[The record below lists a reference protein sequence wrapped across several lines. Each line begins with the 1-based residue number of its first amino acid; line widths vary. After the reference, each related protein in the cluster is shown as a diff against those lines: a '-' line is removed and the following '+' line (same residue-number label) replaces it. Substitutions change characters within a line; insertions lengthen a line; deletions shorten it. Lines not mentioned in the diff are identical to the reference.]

1 MKAIPTIY
9 EGRQYRSRLE
19 AKWAAFFRLAGWEV
33 EYEPYDLDGWIPDF
47 IIRGNK
53 HDGWENYPN
62 EQHRDHILVEV
73 KPVIE
78 FPGVVAERLQPLC
91 PDNAEILICGCGLLD
106 RGYGLG
112 WLWDGERW
120 CKAPLGHWEKGNGV
134 IGFCHESGSFHDRI
148 SGGYD
153 GGTYGGLSRNT
164 RMLKDPVTVWNS
176 ASNAVQWK
184 APQGGRD
191 NSKHD
196 FGATRRCRRHGFNYG
211 NF

>member
-62 EQHRDHILVEV
+62 EQHRDHVLVEV

-78 FPGVVAERLQPLC
+78 FPDVVAERLQPLC

-112 WLWDGERW
+112 WLWDGEQW

-196 FGATRRCRRHGFNYG
+196 FGATRRCRRHGFNYE